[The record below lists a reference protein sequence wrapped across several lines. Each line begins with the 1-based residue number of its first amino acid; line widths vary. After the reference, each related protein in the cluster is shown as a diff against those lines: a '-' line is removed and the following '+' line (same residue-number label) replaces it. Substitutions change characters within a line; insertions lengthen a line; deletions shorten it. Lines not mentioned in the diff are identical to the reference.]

1 MWAKYLSMLAALLM
15 FLASFGF
22 RAGFWLGLLNIV
34 ISLFLCM
41 LEFLSCFK
49 CFSQAKTI
57 DEKLNPLRTPLYK
70 GLIYI
75 VAGLLYWKS
84 GWLAAIIAIVSGA
97 FYLLGSMLDKKGTEA
112 KAPMV

>member
-1 MWAKYLSMLAALLM
+1 
-15 FLASFGF
+15 
-22 RAGFWLGLLNIV
+22 
-34 ISLFLCM
+34 M

-49 CFSQAKTI
+49 CFSQVKTI

-70 GLIYI
+70 GIIYV

-84 GWLAAIIAIVSGA
+84 GWLAAIIAMVSGV
-97 FYLLGSMLDKKGTEA
+97 FYLLGSMLDKKGTDA